1 MNNWKKYVL
10 IPVMVMVAGFA
21 YLHNSRRSLP
31 TDLRDAVFEQLPSGD
46 GDMQG
51 SLQAPKAPVMDINA
65 AASDNLVSVVGT
77 YIRFKAFMSA
87 AAMNFQLNE
96 PDKSMHNALQYW
108 QEAEEAARKF
118 NRDLKQALS
127 KTPVNKDTLALA
139 ELLQVSIED
148 TKALIWSFKEVVA
161 KMSPELKGKNAPIE
175 QAMNN
180 VWGELNDS
188 AAYLAGSL
196 GGKPIK

>member
-1 MNNWKKYVL
+1 M
-10 IPVMVMVAGFA
+10 
-21 YLHNSRRSLP
+21 H
-31 TDLRDAVFEQLPSGD
+31 
-46 GDMQG
+46 
-51 SLQAPKAPVMDINA
+51 NA
-65 AASDNLVSVVGT
+65 ATSANLVSVVGT
-77 YIRFKAFMSA
+77 YIRFKASMSA

-96 PDKSMHNALQYW
+96 PDKSMYDALRYW
-108 QEAEEAARKF
+108 QEAEAAARKF